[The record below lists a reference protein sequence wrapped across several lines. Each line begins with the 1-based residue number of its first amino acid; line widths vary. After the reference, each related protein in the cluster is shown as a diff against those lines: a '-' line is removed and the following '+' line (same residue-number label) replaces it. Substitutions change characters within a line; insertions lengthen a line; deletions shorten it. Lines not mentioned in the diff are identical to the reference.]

1 MAGAH
6 LESESSDRRD
16 EEIRRL
22 NEENARL
29 TGTVIAAEWSPLGTP
44 FMETDPASFAIRLQ
58 KATHRRHSPHP
69 MLNKVRLARK
79 VLSSAHFCS

>member
-29 TGTVIAAEWSPLGTP
+29 TGTVIAAEWSPLGTAFTRSNP
-44 FMETDPASFAIRLQ
+44 TNLCRGRVQIL
-58 KATHRRHSPHP
+58 
-69 MLNKVRLARK
+69 
-79 VLSSAHFCS
+79 